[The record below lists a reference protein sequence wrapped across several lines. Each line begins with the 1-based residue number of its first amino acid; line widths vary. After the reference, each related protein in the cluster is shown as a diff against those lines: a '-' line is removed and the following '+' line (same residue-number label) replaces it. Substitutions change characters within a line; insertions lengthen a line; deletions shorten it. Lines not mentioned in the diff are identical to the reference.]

1 MRIGITG
8 TGRIGAF
15 HAKTLLGVPGVDGL
29 VVTDVVPESAA
40 KVAADLGQTAVP
52 DLDAVLAAG
61 VDALVVTS
69 SSPGHAPAV
78 RAGLAAGIPIFC
90 EKPVAAELGEA
101 IELAR
106 LEAAASTPVHIGFQ
120 RRFDAGY
127 RRLRDAVQS
136 GELGFV
142 HSIRAAT
149 HDQAPPHAAYI
160 PTSGGLF
167 RDCSVHD
174 FDIVRFVSG
183 REVASVF
190 ATGGNKGAEF
200 FREAGDVDTGAAI
213 LTLDDGTMVT
223 VTATRYNG
231 AGHDVRMEVH
241 GSTGSM
247 AAGLDDTLAIRSAQ
261 PGATFP
267 AGPAHQSFM
276 ERFQPAYVAEL
287 TYFVDVARGVA
298 PSPCTVAD
306 GLAAARIAEAA
317 QRSKDSGTVVTLTEI
332 PGLRT

>member
-52 DLDAVLAAG
+52 DLDAVLAEG
-61 VDALVVTS
+61 VDALIVTS

-106 LEAAASTPVHIGFQ
+106 LEAAATTPVHIGFQ

-241 GSTGSM
+241 GSTGAM

-317 QRSKDSGTVVTLTEI
+317 QRSKDGGAVVALTEI
-332 PGLRT
+332 PGLA

>member
-106 LEAAASTPVHIGFQ
+106 LEAAATTPVHIGFQ

-241 GSTGSM
+241 GSTGAM

-317 QRSKDSGTVVTLTEI
+317 QRSKDGGAVVALTEI
-332 PGLRT
+332 PGLA

>member
-287 TYFVDVARGVA
+287 TYFLDVARGVA

>member
-106 LEAAASTPVHIGFQ
+106 LEAAATTPVHIGFQ

-160 PTSGGLF
+160 PTSGGIF

-190 ATGGNKGAEF
+190 ATGGNKGADF

-241 GSTGSM
+241 GSEGAM

-287 TYFVDVARGVA
+287 TYFVDVARGAA

-317 QRSKDSGTVVTLTEI
+317 QRSKDSGRPVALSEI
-332 PGLRT
+332 PGLG

>member
-52 DLDAVLAAG
+52 DLDAVLAEG
-61 VDALVVTS
+61 VDALIVTS

-106 LEAAASTPVHIGFQ
+106 LEAAATTPVHIGFQ

-241 GSTGSM
+241 GSTGAM

-261 PGATFP
+261 PGAAFP
-267 AGPAHQSFM
+267 TGPAHQSFM

-317 QRSKDSGTVVTLTEI
+317 QRSKDSGAVVALAEI
-332 PGLRT
+332 PGLA

>member
-29 VVTDVVPESAA
+29 VVTDFVPESAA
-40 KVAADLGQTAVP
+40 KVAADLGQSAVP
-52 DLDAVLAAG
+52 DLDALLATG

-69 SSPGHAPAV
+69 SSSAHAPAV
-78 RAGLAAGIPIFC
+78 RAGLAAGIPVFC

-101 IELAR
+101 IDLAR
-106 LEAAASTPVHIGFQ
+106 LEAVSTTPVHIGFQ

-127 RRLRDAVQS
+127 RRLRDAVHS

-160 PTSGGLF
+160 PTSGGIF

-190 ATGGNKGAEF
+190 ATGGNKGADF

-241 GSTGSM
+241 GSEGAM

-287 TYFVDVARGVA
+287 TYFVDVARGAA

-317 QRSKDSGTVVTLTEI
+317 QRSKDSGRPVALSEI
-332 PGLRT
+332 PGLG